1 VLSLG
6 DLSFRTIT
14 IFFRS
19 RTVAVTKKEDAVV
32 YRPNVDNQRCFVLLP
47 LRSPFLGYFEKI
59 IKPAALE
66 AGLTAIKADEIYGTR
81 AVISDIWEL
90 IWTSRLAVAIVTD
103 QNPNVNYELGMCHAL
118 GVPTILVTEKSDDV
132 PFDYRHRRYVRY
144 TPREAGW
151 EQKLLEDLRNTIRT
165 VLSSPSMDEEL
176 SWPYDTFDLSAQRK
190 TGRLVPATDSL
201 DSIVRGT
208 QVVLHSIAPAFG
220 PQGGLVSVMLPPHE
234 TQTSFRRGYKILQGI
249 KAEDALEEQGIAQM
263 RQLAGEIFS
272 SVGDATKTGLLLS
285 CSMIE
290 EGARA
295 LRNGCVPK
303 FLVAGMQKAID
314 VAVTHIVTEAK
325 GVDSQH
331 LQAIAQTAA
340 GSDAAVAA
348 VVVEALKRVGT
359 DGVVEVVDGGGT
371 EAGLEIQEGMQF
383 DQGFISQS
391 FITDTERQECI
402 LEDCYLLLYEGQVRS
417 MVALLPILEQIAHAG
432 KPILVIA
439 GDLVQ
444 EALATLILNKEKG
457 SLSCAAVKAPGQG
470 DRRAAL
476 LQDMAVLTGG
486 RAFLQERMRPLEDAI
501 LADLGRAKKVIVTR
515 GNTTIIEGAGNPSDV
530 ASRVHSLRRQ
540 IETTLSVYDNAKLRE
555 RLAKLGGAIGV
566 IKSGGRT
573 DVDRI
578 DSRYRLESALFSCQS
593 AVENGYVIGGGV
605 CYYRAKRL
613 VERLVA
619 ANESEQRGIA
629 AVSHALELPLRQLI
643 QNSSG
648 HNKAKLLSDAV
659 DADPDSTGFN
669 AETEKIANLAEAG
682 VLDSAKA
689 LKEAL
694 VLAFAH
700 AKGIL
705 TTGAWDAAPRV
716 TPERREQ

>member
-1 VLSLG
+1 M
-6 DLSFRTIT
+6 
-14 IFFRS
+14 
-19 RTVAVTKKEDAVV
+19 V
-32 YRPNVDNQRCFVLLP
+32 YRPSIDNQRCFVLLP
-47 LRSPFLGYFEKI
+47 LRSPFLGYFDKI

-66 AGLTAIKADEIYGTR
+66 AGLTAIKADDIYGTR

-90 IWTSRLAVAIVTD
+90 IWTSKLAVAIVTD
-103 QNPNVNYELGMCHAL
+103 QNPNVNYELGMCHTL
-118 GVPTILVTEKSDDV
+118 GVPTILVTEKSEDV

-151 EQKLLEDLRNTIRT
+151 EQKLLEDLRNTIRQ
-165 VLSSPSMDEEL
+165 VLLSSNVDEEL
-176 SWPYDTFDLSAQRK
+176 PWPYDTFDLHAQRR

-201 DSIVRGT
+201 DLVVRGT
-208 QVVLHSIAPAFG
+208 QVVRHSIAPAFG
-220 PQGGLVSVMLPPHE
+220 PQGGLVSVTLPPHG
-234 TQTSFRRGYKILQGI
+234 TQTSYRRGYKILQGI
-249 KAEDALEEQGIAQM
+249 VADDPLEEQGIAQM

-272 SVGDATKTGLLLS
+272 SVGDATKTALLLS

-290 EGARA
+290 EGRQA

-314 VAVTHIVTEAK
+314 VAVTHVVTEARS
-325 GVDSQH
+325 VDEHH
-331 LQAIAQTAA
+331 LKAIAQTAA
-340 GSDAAVAA
+340 GSDEAVAKI
-348 VVVEALKRVGT
+348 VVDALKRVGT

-371 EAGLEIQEGMQF
+371 EVELEIQEGMQF
-383 DQGFISQS
+383 DQGFTSQS

-402 LEDCYLLLYEGQVRS
+402 LEDCFLLLYEGQVRS
-417 MVALLPILEQIAHAG
+417 MAALLPILEQVAKAR
-432 KPILVIA
+432 KSILVIA

-457 SLSCAAVKAPGQG
+457 ALSCAAVKAPGQG

-486 RAFLQERMRPLEDAI
+486 RAFLQERMRPLEDAT

-515 GNTTIIEGAGNPSDV
+515 GDTTIIEGAGKPGDV
-530 ASRVHSLRRQ
+530 ASRVQGLRRQ
-540 IETTLSVYDNAKLRE
+540 IEATPSLYDNAKLRE

-566 IKSGGRT
+566 VRSGGRT
-573 DVDRI
+573 EADRT

-593 AVENGYVIGGGV
+593 AIENGYVVGGGV

-613 VERLVA
+613 VEKLVA
-619 ANESEQRGIA
+619 ANESEQFGIA

-643 QNSSG
+643 LNSSV
-648 HNKAKLLSDAV
+648 HNKAKLLSGA
-659 DADPDSTGFN
+659 ADGNPDSVGFN
-669 AETEKIANLAEAG
+669 AETEKIENLAENAI
-682 VLDSAKA
+682 LDSAKA

-705 TTGAWDAAPRV
+705 TTGAWDAAPR
-716 TPERREQ
+716 TRSDSQ